1 MTSIYLA
8 ISRFSD
14 NNFKRHYL
22 KKERPFLIFYCI
34 SEICIKFKTFW
45 KKKQEGSSLIITEI
59 IASEG
64 DVYLSV

>member
-1 MTSIYLA
+1 MTSTSVA

>member
-1 MTSIYLA
+1 MTSIPVA

-14 NNFKRHYL
+14 NNFKRIYL
-22 KKERPFLIFYCI
+22 KKETHFFLFFI
-34 SEICIKFKTFW
+34 TFLKCAW
-45 KKKQEGSSLIITEI
+45 NLQHFLKKEEYPSLIITEI